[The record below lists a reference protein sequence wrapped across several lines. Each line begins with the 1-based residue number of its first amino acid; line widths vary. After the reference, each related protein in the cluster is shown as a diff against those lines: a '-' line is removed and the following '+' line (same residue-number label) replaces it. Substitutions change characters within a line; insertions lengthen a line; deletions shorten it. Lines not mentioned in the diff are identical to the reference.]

1 MPDES
6 NYSHTDSSVWLT
18 RREQTSSTALSSP
31 DRSVARQPQRSSRLA
46 TTPNCENVLNLLT
59 MPAPLGTIVT
69 LRRVRMCNRLQV
81 QGTYERRVGSRPLD
95 GLRGARSRP
104 SRRTMPPFATPP
116 AA

>member
-18 RREQTSSTALSSP
+18 RREQTSSTALSSL

-69 LRRVRMCNRLQV
+69 LRRVRLCDRLHV
-81 QGTYERRVGSRPLD
+81 QGTYERRVGSRHRA
-95 GLRGARSRP
+95 GVSERRSRP
-104 SRRTMPPFATPP
+104 MRTK
-116 AA
+116 